1 MSTLHRT
8 HGQPPRGDRLL
19 HLRVGFLALV
29 GAAGLLTAGLAMGQ
43 LPAAS
48 APASAPSATAN
59 APLALPTPPATNP
72 QPSIHPNWSE
82 LTIVQQRILAPLAPE
97 WNGMPELARKKWL
110 QITQAYP
117 KYTPAQQQRL
127 QTRMADWVKLTPEQR
142 HRARENFQTTKS
154 VPVQKKS
161 EAWQRYQELPEEQKK
176 ALAAAAKAQ
185 KRPSAV
191 TALPGSPVLA
201 KDAARALHHGARPK
215 PGTTKSAPNP
225 QTPAK
230 SMGTAGASAPAA
242 APGQAP
248 AVSAP
253 QTPAA
258 PIAPSNPTTP
268 PTNTDGESGNPPPS
282 TVLGG

>member
-1 MSTLHRT
+1 MSNFHRT
-8 HGQPPRGDRLL
+8 HGQPPRGGQTSRLRTL
-19 HLRVGFLALV
+19 LFALI
-29 GAAGLLTAGLAMGQ
+29 GAAGLIAGLAIAQ
-43 LPAAS
+43 VPAAS
-48 APASAPSATAN
+48 TPVAAPDVTTN

-82 LTIVQQRILAPLAPE
+82 LTVVQQRILAQFAPE

-110 QITQAYP
+110 QIAQAYP

-154 VPVQKKS
+154 VSVQKKS
-161 EAWQRYQELPEEQKK
+161 EAWQRYQQLPDEQKK
-176 ALAAAAKAQ
+176 ELAAAAKAQ

-191 TALPGSPVLA
+191 TALPGSTSLA
-201 KDAARALHHGARPK
+201 KEAAKAVHHGRTK

-225 QTPAK
+225 LAPAK
-230 SMGTAGASAPAA
+230 PTATAAASAPAA
-242 APGQAP
+242 TAP
-248 AVSAP
+248 APAAVAP
-253 QTPAA
+253 APAGAPITPAHPVA
-258 PIAPSNPTTP
+258 PTTSP
-268 PTNTDGESGNPPPS
+268 DGDSGNPPPS

>member
-1 MSTLHRT
+1 MSNFHRT
-8 HGQPPRGDRLL
+8 HGQPPRGERTLRLRAVL
-19 HLRVGFLALV
+19 ISLI
-29 GAAGLLTAGLAMGQ
+29 GAAGLSAGLAIAQ
-43 LPAAS
+43 APAAS
-48 APASAPSATAN
+48 APPAASDATAN
-59 APLALPTPPATNP
+59 TQLALPTPPATNP

-82 LTIVQQRILAPLAPE
+82 LTVVQQRILAPFAPE

-110 QITQAYP
+110 QIAQAYP

-161 EAWQRYQELPEEQKK
+161 EAWQRYQQLPDEQKK
-176 ALAAAAKAQ
+176 ELAAAAKAQ

-191 TALPGSPVLA
+191 TALPGSTSLA
-201 KDAARALHHGARPK
+201 KDAAKALHHGARTK

-225 QTPAK
+225 LAPPK
-230 SMGTAGASAPAA
+230 PTATAAASAPAA
-242 APGQAP
+242 TTPAP
-248 AVSAP
+248 AATAPTPVSAP
-253 QTPAA
+253 VTPVHPVA
-258 PIAPSNPTTP
+258 PATSP
-268 PTNTDGESGNPPPS
+268 DGDSGNPPPS